1 MDAMPPAGSLRRRAA
16 VGFALLMAA
25 VWAYVLM
32 HGLVALI
39 TKGGSFALIVMLVM
53 VALNGV
59 VVGALLLQEGRKQ
72 LEREP

>member
-1 MDAMPPAGSLRRRAA
+1 
-16 VGFALLMAA
+16 MAA

-32 HGLVALI
+32 HGLVAVI